1 MRLGSKLKSIDI
13 KERDMQNKLLNTLCT
28 VLTILS
34 MAFITSCGSKKKLP
48 DINTG
53 DNGQITGLDGSSI
66 SGIDT
71 GGVGLTFDQGGSDSG
86 NINGLNTVFFDY
98 DSTRLS
104 DRNRQVLS
112 TNAEWLKANPGVTL
126 LIEGHCDQRGSTEY
140 NLALGERR
148 AQTVKN
154 FLISSGVDPNNLTII
169 SYGKERLLEITDSE
183 NSFSRNRRANFV
195 PVK

>member
-1 MRLGSKLKSIDI
+1 
-13 KERDMQNKLLNTLCT
+13 MQNKLLNTLCT

-154 FLISSGVDPNNLTII
+154 FLISSGVDPSNLTII